1 MSRQSKY
8 LPDGFKLK
16 AILPL
21 WLIYASLKIFFLLA
35 LCLLAFLCYR
45 HYKAQKLLRFYTE
58 QGFVPM
64 KGCDTFFL
72 GNAEKLIQWKRQC
85 DIKDENDEPIKPSL
99 QWLTDYHS
107 GDGALHSHN
116 CGDVPNFIML
126 FNSFPHLSI
135 GDPAAI
141 QDMCVTKNAHF
152 DKTGKFERVFKNFF
166 GNSFLFSKADD
177 MWKAKRKAISHA
189 FYKDRLNLMIEAL
202 KEQILSTQKIW
213 HMVIEKQG
221 EMNIDLA
228 SDVLPI
234 FQEFIMKVIFGADE
248 DPPTVE
254 IYKRF
259 KTTNG

>member
-1 MSRQSKY
+1 M
-8 LPDGFKLK
+8 FKD
-16 AILPL
+16 
-21 WLIYASLKIFFLLA
+21 LL
-35 LCLLAFLCYR
+35 
-45 HYKAQKLLRFYTE
+45 
-58 QGFVPM
+58 
-64 KGCDTFFL
+64 
-72 GNAEKLIQWKRQC
+72 
-85 DIKDENDEPIKPSL
+85 
-99 QWLTDYHS
+99 
-107 GDGALHSHN
+107 
-116 CGDVPNFIML
+116 
-126 FNSFPHLSI
+126 
-135 GDPAAI
+135 
-141 QDMCVTKNAHF
+141 
-152 DKTGKFERVFKNFF
+152 
-166 GNSFLFSKADD
+166 GNSFLFGPGDEV
-177 MWKAKRKAISHA
+177 WKAKRKAISHA